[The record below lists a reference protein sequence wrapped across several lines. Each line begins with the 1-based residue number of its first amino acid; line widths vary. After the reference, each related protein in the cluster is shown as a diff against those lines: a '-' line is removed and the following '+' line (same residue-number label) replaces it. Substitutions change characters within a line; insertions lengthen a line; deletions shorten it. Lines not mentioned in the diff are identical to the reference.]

1 MKILKQVGKYLLVS
15 KLALAAVLVVFVVPL
30 AAFEAHVI
38 NVTAVIERPPMQ
50 CDALSIGY
58 WRNHEGCDQGEGE
71 SVWPDEIHEMTTNF
85 SGLFYGI
92 TGEEICQD
100 LWIPNCPSGN
110 NAPAKRCRAT
120 AMALADELNLVSGR
134 LALDALIAGAD
145 DGNSAFDNL
154 GLDYNSTVEEAL
166 TGIEYIVSNP
176 NYSASQYNDAA
187 YVAERIYSFYEDENT
202 DAPYCVIDPVSLSSS
217 IVPRISSPSQDA
229 PEEDEEENEEEA
241 PEENDENNHARGRDS
256 ANENSGGDN
265 KDNNDENNLGEQN
278 ENATTSED
286 VIMNE
291 QSQIE
296 NATSSE
302 EMTTDEQPPDELNSD
317 NGDDQTIFAPEARTT
332 SPASEQTSH
341 ADAI

>member
-1 MKILKQVGKYLLVS
+1 MVS

-38 NVTAVIERPPMQ
+38 NVTAVIERPPTQ

-58 WRNHEGCDQGEGE
+58 WRNHEGCNQGEGE
-71 SVWPDEIHEMTTNF
+71 SVWTDEIHTMTENF
-85 SGLFYGI
+85 SGLFYST

-110 NAPAKRCRAT
+110 NIPAKRCRAT

-134 LALDALIAGAD
+134 LQLEALIAGAD
-145 DGNSAFDNL
+145 NGNSAFDNL
-154 GLDYNSTVEEAL
+154 GLDYNSTVREAL
-166 TGIEYIVSNP
+166 TIVEMVIAGVYN
-176 NYSASQYNDAA
+176 ASLTDAA
-187 YVAERIYSFYEDENT
+187 YVAERIYSFYKDENVN
-202 DAPYCVIDPVSLSSS
+202 APYCVMDPITLYSG
-217 IVPRISSPSQDA
+217 IAPQISPLSQDA
-229 PEEDEEENEEEA
+229 PEENEDEEENEEEVQ
-241 PEENDENNHARGRDS
+241 EENDENNRARGNDS

-265 KDNNDENNLGEQN
+265 EDNDDENNRGENSEPNHGQEQN

-286 VIMNE
+286 VIVNE

-302 EMTTDEQPPDELNSD
+302 EVAENEPT
-317 NGDDQTIFAPEARTT
+317 AT
-332 SPASEQTSH
+332 SSEE
-341 ADAI
+341 

>member
-1 MKILKQVGKYLLVS
+1 MNTLKQIGKYLLVS

-38 NVTAVIERPPMQ
+38 NVTAVIERPPTQ

-71 SVWPDEIHEMTTNF
+71 SVWVNEIHDMTSNF

-134 LALDALIAGAD
+134 LQLDALIAGAD

-154 GLDYNSTVEEAL
+154 GLSYNSTVEEAL
-166 TGIEYIVSNP
+166 TSIEYIVANGF
-176 NYSASQYNDAA
+176 YSASQYNDAA

-202 DAPYCVIDPVSLSSS
+202 DAPYCVMDPVSLSSS
-217 IVPRISSPSQDA
+217 IVPQISSLSQDA
-229 PEEDEEENEEEA
+229 PEEEDEEENDEEVQ
-241 PEENDENNHARGRDS
+241 EENDENNRARGNDS

-265 KDNNDENNLGEQN
+265 EDNSGRNNRGENPEPNPEQEQN

-302 EMTTDEQPPDELNSD
+302 EVAENEPT
-317 NGDDQTIFAPEARTT
+317 AT
-332 SPASEQTSH
+332 SSEE
-341 ADAI
+341 

>member
-1 MKILKQVGKYLLVS
+1 MVS

-38 NVTAVIERPPMQ
+38 NVTAVIERPPTQ

-71 SVWPDEIHEMTTNF
+71 SVWVNEIHDMTSNF

-134 LALDALIAGAD
+134 LQLDALIAGAD

-154 GLDYNSTVEEAL
+154 GLNYNSTVEEAL
-166 TGIEYIVSNP
+166 TSIEYIVANGF
-176 NYSASQYNDAA
+176 YSASQYNDAA

-202 DAPYCVIDPVSLSSS
+202 DAPYCVMDPVSLSSS
-217 IVPRISSPSQDA
+217 IVPQISSLSQDA
-229 PEEDEEENEEEA
+229 PEEEDEEEN
-241 PEENDENNHARGRDS
+241 DEDNGGRDHDS

-265 KDNNDENNLGEQN
+265 EDNDDENNRGENSEPNHGQEQN

-286 VIMNE
+286 VIVNE

-302 EMTTDEQPPDELNSD
+302 EVAENEST
-317 NGDDQTIFAPEARTT
+317 AT
-332 SPASEQTSH
+332 SSEE
-341 ADAI
+341 

>member
-38 NVTAVIERPPMQ
+38 NVTAVIERPPTQ

-71 SVWPDEIHEMTTNF
+71 SVWTDEIHDMTSNF
-85 SGLFYGI
+85 SGLFYN
-92 TGEEICQD
+92 TSGEEICQA

-110 NAPAKRCRAT
+110 GAFAKRCRAT

-145 DGNSAFDNL
+145 DGNSAFDHL

-166 TGIEYIVSNP
+166 TGIEYIVSNL

-187 YVAERIYSFYEDENT
+187 YVAERIYTFYEDENAN
-202 DAPYCVIDPVSLSSS
+202 APYCVMDPIILSSS

-229 PEEDEEENEEEA
+229 PEEGDGEEVS
-241 PEENDENNHARGRDS
+241 EENDENNRGRDHDLTVEDDK
-256 ANENSGGDN
+256 NREDRDN
-265 KDNNDENNLGEQN
+265 GRNNRGEQN
-278 ENATTSED
+278 ENATSSD
-286 VIMNE
+286 D
-291 QSQIE
+291 
-296 NATSSE
+296 AT
-302 EMTTDEQPPDELNSD
+302 
-317 NGDDQTIFAPEARTT
+317 
-332 SPASEQTSH
+332 ASEQQQKEELNLDNTNDQVDFSPSATTTMPTSE
-341 ADAI
+341 